1 MKTNAAGQAESIFV
15 ASFPRSVRV
24 LRAVAFLTLHPG
36 PFPVRGAGLSA
47 HLPLLDTT
55 GLAGMA
61 GKVRNPKQF
70 PMSKGASPQNKAAAS
85 GLIGRVLRICHLNF
99 VLVSDFEFR
108 ISDLSSQGSDSR
120 GSKF

>member
-1 MKTNAAGQAESIFV
+1 MQQVRRSPSSWHPSLGQSGCCAPSQFSPFIPALSPLGELV
-15 ASFPRSVRV
+15 FPHISPCWTPPVWQEW
-24 LRAVAFLTLHPG
+24 RAK
-36 PFPVRGAGLSA
+36 SEI
-47 HLPLLDTT
+47 
-55 GLAGMA
+55 
-61 GKVRNPKQF
+61 RNPKQF